1 MELYQEGRFFSN
13 NDLDSQK
20 WKTYQDF
27 QVYASNLLLILKC
40 QSVEEICLIR
50 TAQQNKLQTC
60 AQQVLISKISDE
72 VCRTL
77 S

>member
-1 MELYQEGRFFSN
+1 MHLVKAE
-13 NDLDSQK
+13 
-20 WKTYQDF
+20 KTDQDF
-27 QVYASNLLLILKC
+27 QVYASNLSLILKC

-50 TAQQNKLQTC
+50 TAQQNKLLTC
-60 AQQVLISKISDE
+60 AHQALIYKISDE